1 MTKKKYYIHTLGCKV
16 NQYESQLISDKFKN
30 DNFERTQKPEEANI
44 IILNSCTVTAKTDRK
59 CKRFLRKTAELSNKP
74 KIILTGCIARNKNI
88 CIKNLFPNV
97 EVITDKTKLFTEP
110 QKQRISWFDKHSRAF
125 LKIQDGCNSFCTYCI
140 IPYVR
145 NILWSKP
152 EKEILSEIENLVKSN
167 YSEIVITGIHI
178 GKYNDSASNAGLSEL
193 TEKIIKI
200 PLDFRIRISSIEL
213 NEIDDKMINLMK
225 ENPDKICRHL
235 HVPLQ
240 SGSNEILKRMNR
252 KYSITEFERK
262 INKIVQTLPDL
273 ALTTDIIAGFPTE
286 TKKNHKETC
295 DFIKR
300 TPFARL
306 HIFGYSDRQG
316 TKALSFK
323 NKVGTDEIKNRTKE
337 LLEINCEKRKNFL
350 KKYIGTKRKAVK
362 IGKDKALTDNYI
374 TVKIQ
379 QFKNNIPE
387 KHKFNFSASH
397 SNLLLDR
404 GIFEVEVTETSQF

>member
-1 MTKKKYYIHTLGCKV
+1 V

-30 DNFERTQKPEEANI
+30 DKFKRTQKPEEANI
-44 IILNSCTVTAKTDRK
+44 IIFNSCTVTAKTDRK
-59 CKRFLRKTAELSNKP
+59 CKHFLRKMLELPNKP
-74 KIILTGCIARNKNI
+74 KIILTGCNARNRNI
-88 CIKNLFPNV
+88 HIKNLFPNV
-97 EVITDKTKLFTEP
+97 EIITDKTRLFTEP
-110 QKQRISWFDKHSRAF
+110 QKQKVAGFDEHSRAF

-152 EKEILSEIENLVKSN
+152 EKEVLSEIENLIKSN

-178 GKYNDSASNAGLSEL
+178 GKYNDAASNTGLSEL
-193 TEKIIKI
+193 IEKIIKI

-235 HVPLQ
+235 HIPLQ

-262 INKIVQTLPDL
+262 INKIIQILPDL

-286 TKKNHKETC
+286 TKKNHKETY

-300 TPFARL
+300 TLFARL
-306 HIFGYSDRQG
+306 HIFGYSDRYG
-316 TKALSFK
+316 TKASALK
-323 NKVGTDEIKNRTKE
+323 NKVCINEIKTRTKK
-337 LLEINCEKRKNFL
+337 LLEIDCEKRKNFL

-362 IGKDKALTDNYI
+362 TGKDKALTDNYI
-374 TVKIQ
+374 TVKTQ
-379 QFKNNIPE
+379 QLENNITPE
-387 KHKFNFSASH
+387 EHNLNLPVSYS
-397 SNLLLDR
+397 SLLLNR
-404 GIFEVEVTETSQF
+404 GIFEVEVTETSQI